1 MTPILKA
8 LAVTALFLPMLMQ
21 SCDPKG
27 GEVVALGVLMRERVV
42 LTATANAI
50 ITELPVAEGHAVA
63 EGDVLVQLEDAVQRA
78 NLQLAS
84 ARLSEAEADL
94 QRVRRGARAQEI
106 AIAEARV
113 RGARAVFEEAETTL
127 ARNRRLLESGAI
139 TQARLDQDL
148 ARSLSS
154 LAELTSAEQALAE
167 IREGAR
173 EEDIQIAMAH
183 VEAAEA
189 EVAAERTRLE
199 DLTIRASRGGLLDSL
214 PWNLGERVPLGS
226 PVAVLLTGERPHAR
240 IYIPEPARV
249 GLAIGDPV
257 TVRLDGT
264 EAAFEG
270 RLHWISQEPA
280 FTPYYSLS
288 QDQRSRL
295 VFLAEVGLPPEAA
308 ELPVGV
314 PITATLP

>member
-1 MTPILKA
+1 MAPILKA
-8 LAVTALFLPMLMQ
+8 MAVPALLLPMLMQ
-21 SCDPKG
+21 SCEPKD

-63 EGDVLVQLEDAVQRA
+63 AGDVLVQLENAVQKA

-94 QRVRRGARAQEI
+94 QRVRSGARDQEV

-113 RGARAVFEEAETTL
+113 RGAHAVYEEAETTL
-127 ARNRRLLESGAI
+127 DRNRRLLESGTI
-139 TQARLDQDL
+139 TQARLDQDI
-148 ARSLSS
+148 ARRDTS

-173 EEDIQIAMAH
+173 EEDIQIATAH
-183 VEAAEA
+183 VEAAHA

-199 DLTIRASRGGLLDSL
+199 DLTIRASRDGMLDSL
-214 PWNLGERVPLGS
+214 PWNLGERVPFGS

-257 TVRLDGT
+257 MVRLDGT
-264 EAAFEG
+264 EAVFEG
-270 RLHWISQEPA
+270 RLRWISNEPA
-280 FTPYYSLS
+280 FTPYYALS
-288 QDQRSRL
+288 QNQRSRL
-295 VFLAEVGLPPEAA
+295 VFLAEVALPPEAA

-314 PITATLP
+314 PVTATLP